1 MKDLSKI
8 KSKIRDIRNFPKEGI
23 IFKDI
28 TPLLADHDSCADV
41 VSALAEPFKND
52 PPDAIAGIE
61 SRGFLFGMLLAMH
74 FGVPFIPVRK
84 SGKLPYEKISHSY
97 ALEYGEATI
106 EIHTDALQPG
116 CKVLIH
122 DDLLATGGTAAAAA
136 KLVEKLEGKIHGYS
150 FLIELSFLNGRD
162 TLSKGPVHSI
172 IPVEN

>member
-8 KSKIRDIRNFPKEGI
+8 KGKIRDIRNFPKEGI
-23 IFKDI
+23 VFKDI
-28 TPLLADHDSCADV
+28 TPLLADHEACAEAV
-41 VSALAEPFKND
+41 EGLAEPFQNN

-74 FGVPFIPVRK
+74 FGIPFIPVRK

-97 ALEYGEATI
+97 SLEYGEATI
-106 EIHTDALQPG
+106 EIHTDAVWPG

-136 KLVEKLEGKIHGYS
+136 NLIEKLGGVVHGYS
-150 FLIELSFLNGRD
+150 FLIELEFLNGSENL
-162 TLSKGPVHSI
+162 TSAFKHSLI
-172 IPVEN
+172 RVK